1 MVNDRTG
8 PDERDFQI
16 LAALRAATSAV
27 PGPQL
32 AARLGISRVALWK
45 RIARLKGFAYR
56 IEGGSRGY
64 RLVEEDT
71 VAPWEFQEGTPLLY
85 RSETVSTMDEAWALA
100 EGGAPSGTLII
111 ADRQTAGRGRQD
123 RPWLSSEGGL
133 YLTLVLRPR
142 LPTSHAACVALEGAC
157 ALLEWLEAAHGCGL
171 DFHWPNDLMAG
182 SRKVGGLLVEL
193 AGTQERPRFY
203 LLGLGVNLHGV
214 DGGTSGLAELME
226 HPPLR
231 RELATAFREH
241 LTAWAD
247 APRLDP
253 GRWEKRCTQ
262 LARPVTLE
270 TWQGCSV
277 QGVVQGFDARGGL
290 VLAGPEHALA
300 RTFLPGEVLR
310 IRMTDPTAGE
320 PA

>member
-100 EGGAPSGTLII
+100 EGGAPSGTLVI

-157 ALLEWLEAAHGCGL
+157 ALLEWLAAAHGCGL

-214 DGGTSGLAELME
+214 PTREPPVSPDLME

-231 RELATAFREH
+231 RDLATAFREH
-241 LTAWAD
+241 LMAWAD
-247 APRLDP
+247 APRLRPGDWETALHPAGPPRAPETGKAARSPGWPGASMTAAGCVLADPDTGRKRPSCP
-253 GRWEKRCTQ
+253 GR
-262 LARPVTLE
+262 
-270 TWQGCSV
+270 S
-277 QGVVQGFDARGGL
+277 
-290 VLAGPEHALA
+290 AGSA
-300 RTFLPGEVLR
+300 
-310 IRMTDPTAGE
+310 
-320 PA
+320 